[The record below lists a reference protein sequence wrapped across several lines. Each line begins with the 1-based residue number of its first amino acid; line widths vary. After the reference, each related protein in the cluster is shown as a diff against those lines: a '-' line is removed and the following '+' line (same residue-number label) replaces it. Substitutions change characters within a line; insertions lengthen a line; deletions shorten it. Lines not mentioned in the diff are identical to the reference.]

1 MNKIGKRIGSVAL
14 CLSVLLGA
22 SFVPNERVPSVQ
34 ADTGVTIW
42 YEDSET
48 YIYQTETYAEKN
60 TSKLE
65 ISMAKNEYES
75 GQIILTPTKDIK
87 AYDITVS
94 DLYCGE
100 NVIAKEDISV
110 YNEVYT
116 YSERDHKYINGYVG
130 YVTEQY
136 IPDALVPFDAA
147 KAAGENTVKANN
159 NQGLYVTV
167 KTDKETAAGT
177 YTGTFTVTAD
187 GTQYDVP
194 VSVTVWDLT
203 VSDEVNT
210 ASIFLLYNDY
220 LVNSIEGDATDET
233 LKLYYDFFLDHR
245 LSLMYL
251 PTTTNK
257 VDRFL
262 ELLVEYYDHLAFT
275 AYEIPYSWATYFDY
289 TNPLLNSGYP
299 QPNLTELQ
307 DTVNKIVA
315 MSVRDNK
322 NYLEKGYVYN
332 IYVDEF
338 FLDDPSTVKYNMG
351 VNWGRD
357 YAQFLVDCVADL
369 DAAYGEE
376 YLDSVEGLRFSLEHL
391 TNLNAGSDVQIGVH
405 VPGNKYNYNSVMPE
419 PDAFNNPSVAD
430 SLYND
435 YSEEGDEIWWYTCV
449 GPVGPYPNYHLSN
462 ANSLLDARLLSW
474 MQYDYNIV
482 GNLYYLVNSWLIG
495 TGDLRYDEDLYTDHK
510 GYGAGEAHNGTY
522 GDGLLI
528 YPGAQYGLKAP
539 ISTLRLESIRD
550 GLEDY
555 ALIET
560 VDKKY
565 EELSAYYDTKLS
577 GESILDSIFAKV
589 YSGTISY
596 KNPANLQSARTV
608 LTDTLNSLSTDA
620 KVLLESS
627 GAQGD
632 EYYASVLVAG
642 DYTVEGNYVS
652 KEACGNGYRY
662 NFKYTRGSEDIY
674 LNFVAKK
681 GTESY
686 ETNILLERAP
696 VTMVAFNSAED
707 LALATLTKNST
718 SEISTIAGKT
728 AMKVTLASSA
738 KLSEIAT
745 FKPKVEFKADVFKAV
760 LNEANEFTVNLYN
773 AHNEEV
779 QLMVTMSTNTKKTVL
794 KTITLKANSWNEV
807 LLSDIYN
814 VKDAVKISFEF
825 ENIVGILG
833 AVNYDIY
840 FSNLAYKGS

>member
-116 YSERDHKYINGYVG
+116 YSERDSKYINGYVG

-147 KAAGENTVKANN
+147 KSAGENTVKANN

-187 GTQYDVP
+187 GTKYDVP

-203 VSDEVNT
+203 VPDEVNT
-210 ASIFLLYNDY
+210 ASVFLLYNDY

-262 ELLVEYYDHLAFT
+262 ELLVEYYDHPAFT

-289 TNPLLNSGYP
+289 SNPLLNSGYP

-332 IYVDEF
+332 LYVDEF
-338 FLDDPSTVKYNMG
+338 FMADPSTTKYNMG

-369 DAAYGEE
+369 DTAYGKE

-391 TNLNAGSDVQIGVH
+391 TNLNAGSDVQVGVH

-482 GNLYYLVNSWLIG
+482 GNLYYLVNSWPIG

-560 VDKKY
+560 VDEKY

-773 AHNEEV
+773 AHNEDV

-825 ENIVGILG
+825 ENIVNVLG